1 MSNDTGIRENIPPEE
16 AARVVSSL
24 LERGQGLEAFVRFQ
38 RLLPPDQA
46 EVFAQ
51 LSDEHRERLITNLSA
66 AGLAGLLEYL
76 DTDEAIEFAELI
88 GQSTLPFIL
97 DIVSPDVAADILK
110 GMPAE
115 NAATVIGRMET
126 GEDVAPLLEYADDEA
141 GGLMS
146 PEFVA
151 LYENMSV
158 SQAMTFVRQWAAEYS
173 SEEITQAFVVDRDGV
188 LKGSVGLASLVLARP
203 HQLVSLIMDS
213 RIVSVTADTDQE
225 EVARLVERY
234 DLYQIPV
241 TGDDGKLLGIIVV
254 EDIIDVFEDEATEDM
269 YRMIGVSETE
279 KASGP
284 FWRSVRSRLPWLC
297 VNLSTAILAGLVI
310 TLFESTMAK
319 AIALAAFLP
328 VVAGQGG
335 ITGTQ
340 TLTLMVR
347 SIALGDLNTVATWK
361 LIWKELRLGLI
372 HGLVVGLLVAA
383 IAFGWQQNEY
393 IAIVVGVAML
403 ANMTVAGVSGVLV
416 PIGFRA
422 LKVDP
427 ALSSAVAV
435 TTVTDVAGFL
445 IYLGLAAAMIQFIVG

>member
-1 MSNDTGIRENIPPEE
+1 MSNDTGSRENIPPEE

-24 LERGQGLEAFVRFQ
+24 LSEGQGLEAFVRFQ

-46 EVFAQ
+46 DVFTQ

-66 AGLAGLLEYL
+66 AGLAGLMEYL
-76 DTDEAIEFAELI
+76 DTDEAIEFADLI
-88 GQSTLPFIL
+88 GRSTLPSIL

-110 GMPAE
+110 GMPSE
-115 NAATVIGRMET
+115 NAATILGRMDS
-126 GEDVAPLLEYADDEA
+126 GEEVAPLLEYADDEA

-158 SQAMTFVRQWAAEYS
+158 SQAMTFIRQWAAEYS
-173 SEEITQAFVVDRDGV
+173 SEEITQVFVVDRDG
-188 LKGSVGLASLVLARP
+188 LLRGSVGLASLVLARP

-241 TGDDGKLLGIIVV
+241 TDDDGKLLGIIVV
-254 EDIIDVFEDEATEDM
+254 EDIIDVFDDEATEDM
-269 YRMIGVSETE
+269 YRMMGVSETE

-284 FWRSVRSRLPWLC
+284 FWRSVRNRLPWIC

-328 VVAGQGG
+328 VVARQGG
-335 ITGTQ
+335 ITGAQ

-347 SIALGDLNTVATWK
+347 SIALGELNSVPTRK
-361 LIWKELRLGLI
+361 LLWKELRLGLI

-393 IAIVVGVAML
+393 IAIVVGIAML
-403 ANMTVAGVSGVLV
+403 ANMTVAAVSGALV
-416 PIGFRA
+416 PLGFRA

-427 ALSSAVAV
+427 ALSSVVAV
-435 TTVTDVAGFL
+435 TAVTDVAGFL